1 MTVFDDLNH
10 FRGSFLTKVVIDRKQ
25 KITTAHDGTAELYGP
40 PWPEVT
46 LFLNHINHAGYR
58 DGLGPHLFQVT
69 FAMVHNLTG
78 AGEFIGD
85 SMEIA
90 SLTIAVPATPSA
102 ATPPRAT
109 IAMGSGK
116 QITFAFGS
124 VAVVSRK
131 R

>member
-10 FRGSFLTKVVIDRKQ
+10 FRGSLLTKVVIDRKQ

-40 PWPEVT
+40 PWPEVAF
-46 LFLNHINHAGYR
+46 FLNHINHARYR
-58 DGLGPHLFQVT
+58 DGQGPHLFQVT

-78 AGEFIGD
+78 AGELIGE
-85 SMEIA
+85 SMEVA
-90 SLTIAVPATPSA
+90 SLTIVVPATPSA
-102 ATPPRAT
+102 STPPKAT
-109 IAMGSGK
+109 IALGSGK

-124 VAVVSRK
+124 VEVVSRK

>member
-10 FRGSFLTKVVIDRKQ
+10 FRGSLLTKVVIDRKQ

-40 PWPEVT
+40 PWPEVA
-46 LFLNHINHAGYR
+46 FYLNHINHAGYR
-58 DGLGPHLFQVT
+58 DGQGPHLFQVT

-78 AGEFIGD
+78 ASELIGE
-85 SMEIA
+85 SMEVA
-90 SLTIAVPATPSA
+90 SITIAIPATPSA
-102 ATPPRAT
+102 STPPRAT

-116 QITFAFGS
+116 QITCAFGS

>member
-40 PWPEVT
+40 PSPEVT
-46 LFLNHINHAGYR
+46 FFLNHINHAAYR
-58 DGLGPHLFQVT
+58 DGQGTHLFQVT

-78 AGEFIGD
+78 AGELIAE

-90 SLTIAVPATPSA
+90 SITIMVPAAPSVLI
-102 ATPPRAT
+102 PPLAT
-109 IAMGSGK
+109 IAMQFGK

-124 VAVVSRK
+124 VAVASRK

>member
-40 PWPEVT
+40 PWPEVAF
-46 LFLNHINHAGYR
+46 FLNHINHAGYR
-58 DGLGPHLFQVT
+58 DGQGPHLFQVT
-69 FAMVHNLTG
+69 FAMAHNMTG
-78 AGEFIGD
+78 AGELIGA
-85 SMEIA
+85 SMDVA
-90 SLTIAVPATPSA
+90 SITIAVPAAPSA
-102 ATPPRAT
+102 SNPPLAT